1 MQAYWYGGQCPRQQI
16 LDMMGDPQMSK
27 TVIVRYRTR
36 PEAADENARL
46 VEGVFGSLA
55 ELDPG
60 DFRYT
65 TYRLED
71 GVTFVHLAVFEGPE
85 NPLATL
91 PAFAEFQRELA
102 QRCVEQPAPS
112 GATVVGSYGLSS

>member
-1 MQAYWYGGQCPRQQI
+1 MT
-16 LDMMGDPQMSK
+16 K
-27 TVIVRYRTR
+27 TVVVRYQTR

-46 VEGVFGSLA
+46 IEGVFASLD
-55 ELDPG
+55 ELQPG

-65 TYRLED
+65 TYRLADE
-71 GVTFVHLAVFEGPE
+71 VSFVHVARLASAE

-112 GATVVGSYGLSS
+112 EATVVGSYGWS